1 MERKVKMV
9 FNIFKSSDKVHQT
22 EVNIS
27 NEMKEDAKVFVET
40 ILKKADFDSVVAINN
55 DTDDVIYIM
64 IEDEFETARI
74 IGKDGQTL
82 TSIQVITQSYLTKK
96 YNQYVPIFVD
106 CNEYFSFRIEK
117 AQNKAKELEE
127 KLNEERPSIEL
138 FPMTALERRAIHTL
152 YKDNEKVK
160 THSVGEG
167 DDRRIILSLKDA

>member
-82 TSIQVITQSYLTKK
+82 TSIQVITQSYLTK
-96 YNQYVPIFVD
+96 NTINMFQF
-106 CNEYFSFRIEK
+106 
-117 AQNKAKELEE
+117 L
-127 KLNEERPSIEL
+127 
-138 FPMTALERRAIHTL
+138 
-152 YKDNEKVK
+152 
-160 THSVGEG
+160 
-167 DDRRIILSLKDA
+167 

>member
-1 MERKVKMV
+1 
-9 FNIFKSSDKVHQT
+9 
-22 EVNIS
+22 
-27 NEMKEDAKVFVET
+27 
-40 ILKKADFDSVVAINN
+40 
-55 DTDDVIYIM
+55 M

-152 YKDNEKVK
+152 YKDNKKVK